1 MIAVPFF
8 EKALYELAEADVTP
22 ARVQALADEVETRI
36 QGGLTARP
44 LLAVPHI
51 LSDESSAYYHGY
63 VLAEMSV
70 YQTRAH
76 FMAKY
81 GSIVDNE
88 RVGRDLED
96 VYWAPGNGE
105 NFRDLVQ
112 RMTGQP
118 LSADAWVADLEVSL
132 EQALAEEK
140 AAYDAAR
147 AAGPKFAAGT
157 AVDLDV
163 RCALTALDAASRAIF
178 ECLGSVDAIEVII
191 SFFFWLNI
199 SDACHARARRRGGG
213 RQRAG
218 RPGRGM
224 RNRPQVAR
232 RARLMET
239 ESLPL
244 VLVDHVFIIRLA
256 SNHA

>member
-1 MIAVPFF
+1 MHAFMPPFNRSTRGRNQVFTLRAMIAVPFF

-22 ARVQALADEVETRI
+22 ARVQQLADEVETRI

-44 LLAVPHI
+44 LLSVPHI

-81 GSIVDNE
+81 GSIVDNAQ
-88 RVGRDLED
+88 VGRDLAD
-96 VYWAPGNGE
+96 TYWSPGNGE

-112 RMTGQP
+112 RMTGKP

-140 AAYDAAR
+140 AAYDEAL

-163 RCALTALDAASRAIF
+163 RCEF
-178 ECLGSVDAIEVII
+178 G
-191 SFFFWLNI
+191 
-199 SDACHARARRRGGG
+199 
-213 RQRAG
+213 
-218 RPGRGM
+218 
-224 RNRPQVAR
+224 
-232 RARLMET
+232 
-239 ESLPL
+239 
-244 VLVDHVFIIRLA
+244 
-256 SNHA
+256 